1 MFPIENSRSCA
12 GKWLHNNRLWFCPR
26 EFTTLKGM
34 TTDMKRIIAAIIL
47 TMASTSAIF
56 APSSAGPNPN
66 RAENNNTYALIVT
79 GINKNAKDRQTKDK
93 AVVDLRNFLL
103 NNASIKRDR
112 LAVLANSRSLA
123 RTASDV
129 STAENIEEQ
138 VDAFAAAVNPADR
151 FIFYYVG
158 QANVVA
164 DELRLNLPG
173 ADITHEQLAK
183 WLGRIKASS
192 ILIVLDCPGAGLAV
206 KALAGEGRIVVAGCR
221 ADQHYS
227 TRFSAYFV
235 PALGENQSDTDNDGK
250 VSLLEAFTSA
260 SRQLDDFYRSMG
272 LLKTETPLLEDNGD
286 GAPSDKPWRFKQD
299 KTDGAA
305 ASKFFLSS
313 EK

>member
-1 MFPIENSRSCA
+1 
-12 GKWLHNNRLWFCPR
+12 
-26 EFTTLKGM
+26 
-34 TTDMKRIIAAIIL
+34 MKRIIVAIIL
-47 TMASTSAIF
+47 TMAITSAIF
-56 APSSAGPNPN
+56 GTSSTGPN
-66 RAENNNTYALIVT
+66 RKAAAVKDTHALIVT
-79 GINKNAKDRQTKDK
+79 GINRNAEDRQTKDK

-138 VDAFAAAVNPADR
+138 IDTFAATVNPEDR

-164 DELRLNLPG
+164 DKLRLNLPG
-173 ADITHEQLAK
+173 ADITHEQLTK
-183 WLGRIKASS
+183 WLSRIKASS

-206 KALAGEGRIVVAGCR
+206 KALAGEGRIIVAGCT

-227 TRFSAYFV
+227 TRFSAYFI
-235 PALGENQSDTDNDGK
+235 PALGQNKSDTDNDGK

-260 SRQLDDFYRSMG
+260 SRQLDEFYRSMG
-272 LLKTETPLLEDNGD
+272 LLKTETPQLEDNGD

-313 EK
+313 KK